1 MRDLRIE
8 VKEVKGHCPVFKVG
22 DVFHIVDGYK
32 LRADRLICMHA
43 LTSLMPYYVALSH
56 GISPQAL
63 GLGDGGR
70 AYVQCLDPC
79 EYTNG
84 GTVVFEIKAKVTRR

>member
-1 MRDLRIE
+1 MSELRIE
-8 VKEVKGHCPVFKVG
+8 VKEVKGRCPVYKVG

-43 LTSLMPYYVALSH
+43 LASLMPYYVALSH
-56 GISPQAL
+56 GISPEAL
-63 GLGDGGR
+63 GLGDGER

-84 GTVVFEIKAKVTRR
+84 GTVVFEIKRR

>member
-1 MRDLRIE
+1 MRNLRIE